1 MATNTIS
8 RTLHDTG
15 LALWSGG
22 SAMGAIGVNGATKA
36 AEPRE
41 RIKVAGAGWKRWQP
55 AHVGAVAAYGLGS
68 AGLILANR
76 RRMRWQDGV
85 GRLSMAKT
93 ALTMAALGADAYATY
108 LGRKAG
114 QRANVPVDS
123 ATSPT
128 DETPADVAKT
138 LKQLRV
144 AQWVV
149 PALTGALVV
158 LSAQMGEQ
166 QRPREVA
173 RGMAKRLLRR

>member
-22 SAMGAIGVNGATKA
+22 SAMGAIGVNGATRA

-55 AHVGAVAAYGLGS
+55 AHAGAVAAYGLGS

-85 GRLSMAKT
+85 GRLSLAKT

-166 QRPREVA
+166 QRPREVMSGVG
-173 RGMAKRLLRR
+173 RRMLRR